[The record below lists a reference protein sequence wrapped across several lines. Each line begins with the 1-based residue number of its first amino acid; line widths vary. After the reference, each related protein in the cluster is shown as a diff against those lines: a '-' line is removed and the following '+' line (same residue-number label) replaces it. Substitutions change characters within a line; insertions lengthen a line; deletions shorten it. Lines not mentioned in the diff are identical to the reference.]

1 MCTIATDFAMI
12 LALMVVISV
21 ILATNMLP
29 IHDHIVSMTPVNTDL
44 LRNYYMLCVVI
55 LLYAFQVALA
65 AMIAVRKSI
74 PTVNITFAQVGQARR
89 TAQPVGDPE
98 SIDMSYM
105 PLRDT
110 EVGISGV
117 YAVEF
122 N

>member
-1 MCTIATDFAMI
+1 MCTAAADFAMI

-29 IHDHIVSMTPVNTDL
+29 IHDHLFSMNPVNPDL
-44 LRNYYMLCVVI
+44 IRNYYMLCVVI

-65 AMIAVRKSI
+65 ASIAARKGI
-74 PTVNITFAQVGQARR
+74 PTVNITFTRTGQARQVAR
-89 TAQPVGDPE
+89 QAENAE

-105 PLRDT
+105 PLHDA
-110 EVGISGV
+110 EEGIGGV